1 MAIVLVYMVMA
12 SLYESLR
19 DPLIVMM
26 SVPLALIG
34 VVSLL
39 LATGTTINVQSAIGV
54 IMLVGIAVNN
64 AILLVDQSARLHRDE
79 GWAVRDAVR
88 EAARRR
94 LRPILMTSLTTILAL
109 IPLAMGIGEGGEAQ
123 APMARAVIGGLLS
136 STLITLLLI
145 PALYTLFHRDTPE
158 TAEGQSPCIS
168 AT

>member
-39 LATGTTINVQSAIGV
+39 LATGSTINVQSAIGV

-79 GWAVRDAVR
+79 RWAVRDAVR

-109 IPLAMGIGEGGEAQ
+109 IPLAMGVGEGGEAQ

-158 TAEGQSPCIS
+158 TAEGQSQCIS